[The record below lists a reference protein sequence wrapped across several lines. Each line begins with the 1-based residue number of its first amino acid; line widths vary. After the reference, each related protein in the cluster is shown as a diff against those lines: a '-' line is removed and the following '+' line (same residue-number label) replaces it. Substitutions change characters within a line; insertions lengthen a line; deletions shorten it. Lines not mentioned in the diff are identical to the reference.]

1 MRNKRTLL
9 AVAAALAVCI
19 IIAWSST
26 SLQGRETVYEVRPQ
40 ISVPE
45 YRSDAA
51 RAIDAYERMME
62 RTMDLNENN
71 LTAIGADLREVVRLL
86 NSIDAKLGGLSAR
99 VARIE
104 KSLGINKPKARTRKS
119 QTRTPAPPVK
129 E

>member
-9 AVAAALAVCI
+9 AVAVAFAVCI
-19 IIAWSST
+19 IIAWSAT

-51 RAIDAYERMME
+51 RAIDAYEHMME
-62 RTMDLNENN
+62 RSMDLNERN
-71 LTAIGADLREVVRLL
+71 LATIGADLREVVRLL

-99 VARIE
+99 VTRIE
-104 KSLGINKPKARTRKS
+104 KSLSMNKAKARPKKS
-119 QTRTPAPPVK
+119 QPRNPAPPVK

>member
-9 AVAAALAVCI
+9 AIAAAFAACI
-19 IIAWSST
+19 LILWSST
-26 SLQGRETVYEVRPQ
+26 SIGGREITYEVHPQ

-45 YRSDAA
+45 YRTDAA

-62 RTMDLNENN
+62 RSMNLNEKN
-71 LTAIGADLREVVRLL
+71 LTAIGADLRKVVRIL
-86 NSIDAKLGGLSAR
+86 NSIDAKLTGLNTR

-104 KSLGINKPKARTRKS
+104 KSLGIKQPKARAKKN
-119 QTRTPAPPVK
+119 QTLTPTPPVK

>member
-9 AVAAALAVCI
+9 AIAATLATCI
-19 IIAWSST
+19 LILWSST
-26 SLQGRETVYEVRPQ
+26 SIGGREITYEVRPQ

-45 YRSDAA
+45 YRTDAA

-62 RTMDLNENN
+62 RSMDLNEKN
-71 LTAIGADLREVVRLL
+71 LTAIGADLREVVRIL
-86 NSIDAKLGGLSAR
+86 NSIDAKLTGLNTR

-104 KSLGINKPKARTRKS
+104 KSLGIKQPKARAKKN
-119 QTRTPAPPVK
+119 QTLTPTPPVK

>member
-9 AVAAALAVCI
+9 AVAAILAVCI

-62 RTMDLNENN
+62 RSMDLNERN

-104 KSLGINKPKARTRKS
+104 KSLGINKPKAQMKKN
-119 QTRTPAPPVK
+119 QPQTPAPPV
-129 E
+129 EE

>member
-9 AVAAALAVCI
+9 ALAAVLAACI
-19 IIAWSST
+19 LILWSST
-26 SLQGRETVYEVRPQ
+26 SIGGREITYEVYPQ

-45 YRSDAA
+45 YRTDAA

-62 RTMDLNENN
+62 RSMDLNEKN
-71 LTAIGADLREVVRLL
+71 LTAIGADLRKVVRIL
-86 NSIDAKLGGLSAR
+86 NSIDAKLTGLNTR

-104 KSLGINKPKARTRKS
+104 TSLGIKQPKARAKKKQAEIS
-119 QTRTPAPPVK
+119 APPVK

>member
-19 IIAWSST
+19 IIAWSAT

-51 RAIDAYERMME
+51 RAIDAYEHMME
-62 RTMDLNENN
+62 RSMDLNERN
-71 LTAIGADLREVVRLL
+71 LKKQLDYASAICKYAAIVGENEKKEGKVTLRNLESGKEELVSVDQAL
-86 NSIDAKLGGLSAR
+86 AKIR
-99 VARIE
+99 
-104 KSLGINKPKARTRKS
+104 RT
-119 QTRTPAPPVK
+119 V
-129 E
+129 